1 MTEHSFA
8 RRDVIKAAGAG
19 VATSLLAGATAQAQ
33 TPAAA
38 QTAGEFWTAEYTA
51 KKGDVS
57 LAIYRK
63 RVGAPRPAAPEA
75 GAVPGPRLVQRARSR
90 AMTCMCPARANTR

>member
-19 VATSLLAGATAQAQ
+19 LATSLAGRRDRAGPDARRR
-33 TPAAA
+33 PDR
-38 QTAGEFWTAEYTA
+38 GEFWTAEYTA

-57 LAIYRK
+57 LAMYRK
-63 RVGAPRPAAPEA
+63 RVGAPAPASREA
-75 GAVPGPRLVQRARSR
+75 GAVPGPRLVQWRAVEL
-90 AMTCMCPARANTR
+90 